1 MVKNRRTRSGCLTCR
16 QRRVKCDEGQPNC
29 LRCVRSGRECVKGWN
44 IRFIHGHAEF
54 LFQDWQTWMPVRGQ
68 QFSFVDE
75 TSETHAWYTDDYDTI
90 LSPSEDLQEAT
101 PTPRQFEEGNPFL
114 DSSPIVLRTP
124 SELQSPTRIL
134 HNYFSTLP
142 IEQPKL
148 LDTQEAFLL
157 RHYITTFGGSLDICD
172 PQRHFSSVV
181 PDLATRSPVL
191 LNAALAASA
200 HHLSR
205 VTDYDPL
212 VADMYHERCVELLI
226 PMLGELSSVPDE
238 VIAATVLL
246 RLYEQMSSAIT
257 GLDSERHLSGTGA
270 LMDSESSCATAGGI
284 RQASFWIFLRQAIDV
299 ALNHQRPLKFN
310 LEAYA
315 GQMDLSVLWDDWAW
329 ANRMVWITAEVV
341 AYVFARDNCQ
351 ARLEELRT
359 KIDTWWEQKPDSF
372 GPLHVAP
379 GAVFPEIYF
388 VRPWHAIGMQ
398 YYYTAMIL
406 LLVADS
412 SRLKL
417 GVGYRESRQAL
428 EAEVAAHFSVL
439 LGISTN
445 GDDIQGRLGACHV
458 VSVCAPWI
466 TDRMH
471 QEATVR
477 ILRRLERENAWPT
490 RAIALAAMEE
500 WQWDA
505 EDRQRALG

>member
-1 MVKNRRTRSGCLTCR
+1 MYCLT
-16 QRRVKCDEGQPNC
+16 VA
-29 LRCVRSGRECVKGWN
+29 V
-44 IRFIHGHAEF
+44 
-54 LFQDWQTWMPVRGQ
+54 
-68 QFSFVDE
+68 SFVDE
-75 TSETHAWYTDDYDTI
+75 TSDTHAWYTDGYDTI
-90 LSPSEDLQEAT
+90 LSPTEEPQEAT
-101 PTPRQFEEGNPFL
+101 PTPRQFEESSRFS

-142 IEQPKL
+142 IEEPKL

-157 RHYITTFGGSLDICD
+157 RHYITTFGESLDICD
-172 PQRHFSSVV
+172 PQRHFSTVV

-191 LNAALAASA
+191 LNAALAASS

-205 VTDYDPL
+205 VTDYNPL

-226 PMLGELSSVPDE
+226 PMLGELSSLPDE

-299 ALNHQRPLKFN
+299 ALDHQRPLKFN
-310 LEAYA
+310 LEACA
-315 GQMDLSVLWDDWAW
+315 EQMDLSVLWDDWTW
-329 ANRMVWITAEVV
+329 ANRMIWVTAEVV

-351 ARLEELRT
+351 VRLAELRR
-359 KIDTWWEQKPDSF
+359 KIDAWWEQKPDSF
-372 GPLHVAP
+372 RPLHVAR

-388 VRPWHAIGMQ
+388 VRPWHGECLRSISLTPSDIPAAIGMQ

-428 EAEVAAHFSVL
+428 EAEVAANFSVL

-458 VSVCAPWI
+458 VSVCAPWV

-471 QEATVR
+471 QDATIH

-505 EDRQRALG
+505 EDRKTALG